1 MPYAHNPFDNNFKIP
16 HLNMSPRKNLLQTN
30 NGERIYTNMIHLSE
44 IIYEKESYPSADG
57 LELVL
62 MFIKKWV
69 MDF

>member
-1 MPYAHNPFDNNFKIP
+1 MVK
-16 HLNMSPRKNLLQTN
+16 
-30 NGERIYTNMIHLSE
+30 